1 MEHVEIHIRTALIRK
16 SRYGVYIKTSIRD
29 DVVIIGLT
37 KRFLVKVQLTKDFLN
52 LKKLWKK
59 KFITKSNTES
69 YKQERSTAVNKT
81 GNLLK
86 VNRKRT
92 KRKNTENRKQPHWAL
107 ENLYTSTI
115 LDTRLKTYSWSF
127 SIDWKKQTIIKREK

>member
-69 YKQERSTAVNKT
+69 
-81 GNLLK
+81 
-86 VNRKRT
+86 
-92 KRKNTENRKQPHWAL
+92 
-107 ENLYTSTI
+107 
-115 LDTRLKTYSWSF
+115 
-127 SIDWKKQTIIKREK
+127 